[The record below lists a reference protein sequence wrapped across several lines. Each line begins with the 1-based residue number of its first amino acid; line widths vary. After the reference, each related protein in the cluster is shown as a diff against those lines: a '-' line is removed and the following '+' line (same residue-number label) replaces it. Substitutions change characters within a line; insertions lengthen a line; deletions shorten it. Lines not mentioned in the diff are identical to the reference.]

1 MSSGKESRDE
11 VNARAL
17 LYVVSALLLLLM
29 LMIICLFINA
39 ELDRSHALANDST
52 EDVNVIDVDSP
63 TSQSRDLFPAFG
75 RRFRFGK
82 EVGGA
87 GVSG

>member
-39 ELDRSHALANDST
+39 ELDRSHALAIDST
-52 EDVNVIDVDSP
+52 ESLHMY
-63 TSQSRDLFPAFG
+63 SCPAI
-75 RRFRFGK
+75 
-82 EVGGA
+82 
-87 GVSG
+87 